1 MSMNAV
7 PSGPPEPDS
16 KDAPVEGGGGAPHDG
31 GMDRRLT
38 VLETRFDTILPT
50 LATKADMAGLRLDLN
65 EKMSSLR
72 LDLSEKMSSLRLD
85 LSEKMS
91 GLRLELNEKMDEVS
105 SDLHTASTNTIKW
118 CVGIAMTPI
127 VTIVGNGLYV
137 RTQINNLFA
146 PQPPVSPAAPGP
158 DRSAASPTRTVPEA
172 PPQPRTAPKPG

>member
-1 MSMNAV
+1 
-7 PSGPPEPDS
+7 
-16 KDAPVEGGGGAPHDG
+16 
-31 GMDRRLT
+31 MDRRLT

-72 LDLSEKMSSLRLD
+72 LDLSEKMS
-85 LSEKMS
+85 
-91 GLRLELNEKMDEVS
+91 GLRLELNEKMDKVS

-137 RTQINNLFA
+137 RTQVNNLSA